1 VAEGTGEGVRVGD
14 TVGEAK
20 IVVLIGAGP
29 VGVGV
34 VEHPASSAAAA
45 PTVTVAAAPNGSP
58 VI

>member
-1 VAEGTGEGVRVGD
+1 VGGD